1 MQTYVVML
9 SYCGVNRMQ
18 NTEKNI
24 TPNDCPLRDALLLGW
39 SQNLTLELIIN
50 YEWLVVR
57 RCLIHRAD
65 SIPKIEGS
73 YDSYPIVS

>member
-24 TPNDCPLRDALLLGW
+24 TPSDCPLRDALSVGW

-65 SIPKIEGS
+65 NNPKIEGS
-73 YDSYPIVS
+73 YDSYPIIS